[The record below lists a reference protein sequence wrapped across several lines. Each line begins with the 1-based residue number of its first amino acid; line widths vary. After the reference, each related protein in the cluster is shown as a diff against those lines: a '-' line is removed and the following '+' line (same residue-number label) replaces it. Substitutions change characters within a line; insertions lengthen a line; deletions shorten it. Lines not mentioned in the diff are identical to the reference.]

1 MLSTI
6 AGGQGL
12 ALPTVSPAGG
22 VQAVREECLA
32 ITVLS
37 AETDPN

>member
-1 MLSTI
+1 MSSTV
-6 AGGQGL
+6 AGRQGL
-12 ALPTVSPAGG
+12 ALPTVFPAGG
-22 VQAVREECLA
+22 VQAVQEECLA